1 MRTADLIGRT
11 VYDTAGLELGKVHDI
26 RAGFDGARETDA
38 PYAVTHLL
46 IAASTVAMRLGYG
59 YGHMRG
65 PWPLSAV
72 VRRYMRNGYAVR
84 WDQIRSMEGR
94 DQLVLDVPKDQ
105 LMTAHELVESEAD
118 R

>member
-11 VYDTAGLELGKVHDI
+11 VYDTAGQELGKVHDI
-26 RAGFDGARETDA
+26 RAGLDGARQVDA

-59 YGHMRG
+59 YGHMHG
-65 PWPLSAV
+65 PWPLSSAI
-72 VRRYMRNGYAVR
+72 RRHLRNGYAVR
-84 WDQIRSMEGR
+84 WDQIRTLEAPDR
-94 DQLVLDVPKDQ
+94 LLLAVPKEQ
-105 LMTAHELVESEAD
+105 LMTAHELIESEAD